1 MEAPGI
7 SSASFTASG
16 PSDAVSRATAALA
29 IAGVAWLAAGV
40 VWFANPEYWSPVTAI
55 DYAAVG
61 LYSLALLTTAVALA
75 LLERLDAVRTHALA
89 RVALLGSSIGG
100 IVAGVAN
107 FGEDWL
113 HLSPLSS
120 VYVGG
125 VVLFYLCMVAAGA
138 VLAARSRELR
148 WLGALLIIP
157 FPAPL
162 LDQAL
167 GFIVGGAAF
176 IACAA
181 LLGRSYAANRVLS

>member
-1 MEAPGI
+1 M
-7 SSASFTASG
+7 
-16 PSDAVSRATAALA
+16 RATAALA
-29 IAGVAWLAAGV
+29 IAGAAWIAAGLV
-40 VWFANPEYWSPVTAI
+40 SFANPDYWSPVTAI

-75 LLERLDAVRTHALA
+75 LLERVDAVRAHALA
-89 RVALLGSSIGG
+89 RVALVGSAIGG
-100 IVAGVAN
+100 AVTGVAN

-113 HLSPLSS
+113 DLSQLSP

-125 VVLFYLCMVAAGA
+125 VMLFYLCMVAAGA

-148 WLGALLIIP
+148 WVGALLIIP

-162 LDQAL
+162 LNQAI
-167 GFIVGGAAF
+167 GFIIGGAAF

-181 LLGRSYAANRVLS
+181 MLARSRLQDRVLS